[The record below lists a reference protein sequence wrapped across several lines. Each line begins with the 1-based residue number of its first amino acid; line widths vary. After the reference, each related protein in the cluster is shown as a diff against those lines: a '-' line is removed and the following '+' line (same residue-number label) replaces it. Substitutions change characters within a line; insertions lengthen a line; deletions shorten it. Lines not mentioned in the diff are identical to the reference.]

1 MKKTAFYFIALA
13 CLGVAAVSCS
23 KEEPNN
29 GNAPKFKVTLEST
42 DAKTTLNGE
51 NLTWTTGDQVAIF
64 GTAAAPATYSA
75 TEVNGVYATLVS
87 AQNPGDAPYT
97 AIYPASIATSAT
109 TVTLP
114 AEQHSVSGE
123 LTGFPM
129 IAQGASTTLNF
140 YNPCSVLRITMTKA
154 NTSISKIQIVTDQY
168 INGDFTIDYND
179 AEPTI
184 EYNSASANH
193 AKVTT
198 LTFDNP
204 VDISQTHAFYAYL
217 PTGTYDYFMIK
228 FYDADGNIFTR
239 TTTDGITFPRSRYLR
254 LNIGANVIHFNPGD
268 LTGKFSVSS
277 TQQVTFSKGNLYKSG
292 SSYYFADVQTN
303 RSSANSGS
311 LDHLFEWTS
320 NMATS
325 YPVQNG
331 GNNTWFVLTKDQ
343 WEYMVK
349 TRPVSFNTATDTY
362 NNRRC
367 LAAMVTN
374 SSGRTIARGVIL
386 FPDLFYWPLEQAKL
400 PVSNKFGRIVLHWDQ
415 VPSFT
420 NAEWALLEAAG
431 CVFLPATAKKDLG
444 SQAEFEVS
452 SGYYWTATGDS
463 HDAYYVR
470 FASNSKVFDSQD
482 GRIDK
487 WGCAIRMVKNA
498 Q

>member
-87 AQNPGDAPYT
+87 EQNPGDAPYT

-184 EYNSASANH
+184 AYNSASANH

-367 LAAMVTN
+367 LAAKVTN
-374 SSGRTIARGVIL
+374 SSGRIIARGVIL

>member
-1 MKKTAFYFIALA
+1 MKKTAFYFIAFA

-217 PTGTYDYFMIK
+217 PTGTYNYFMIK

-311 LDHLFEWTS
+311 LDHLFEWKS

-331 GNNTWFVLTKDQ
+331 GSSAWFVPTEAQ
-343 WEYMVK
+343 WQYMMQ
-349 TRPVSFNTATDTY
+349 TRTVSFNTGTSTY
-362 NNRRC
+362 ANRRY
-367 LAAMVTN
+367 LAAKVTN
-374 SSGRTIARGVIL
+374 SSGSNVCGVIL

-400 PVSNKFGRIVLHWDQ
+400 PVSNKFGRVVLHWNQ
-415 VPSFT
+415 VPIFT
-420 NAEWALLEAAG
+420 NADWRSLEAAG
-431 CVFLPATAKKDLG
+431 CVFLPVTGKRELG
-444 SQAEFEVS
+444 SGSEYTI
-452 SGYYWTATGDS
+452 SGYYWTATGVPRDNEAKS
-463 HDAYYVR
+463 MR
-470 FASNSKVFDSQD
+470 FTSNSYVYYYQN
-482 GRIDK
+482 GWIDV